1 MWVPNTCDSNVPS
14 DPTAGSRFRAQ
25 SSPPGLRDWRS
36 GRRRPPRHTRSDGR
50 RPVRQL
56 ETGAAPQ
63 MFDVRQPPRELSE
76 DATEVQPK
84 TKVVREVLPALRHPA
99 ADATDPALRPAQALP
114 RLVSLALGVAT
125 HHGGSIARFRR
136 RIVRLM
142 ASPTCNGRA
151 MRDGRFYDIVAVPTT
166 HALRSTK
173 IVLLRDLFASDL
185 ATMSTSSLIVTS
197 SSVPKLRGSRWSE
210 APCK

>member
-1 MWVPNTCDSNVPS
+1 MFHPTRPQGLDSVRSLVHRACGTGEVEDVVHRATLNRMADVP
-14 DPTAGSRFRAQ
+14 
-25 SSPPGLRDWRS
+25 
-36 GRRRPPRHTRSDGR
+36 
-50 RPVRQL
+50 
-56 ETGAAPQ
+56 
-63 MFDVRQPPRELSE
+63 FDNSKRKPPRELSE

-84 TKVVREVLPALRHPA
+84 TKVVPEVLPALRHRA

>member
-114 RLVSLALGVAT
+114 TPCLSRP
-125 HHGGSIARFRR
+125 RR
-136 RIVRLM
+136 RYSQRWK
-142 ASPTCNGRA
+142 
-151 MRDGRFYDIVAVPTT
+151 Y
-166 HALRSTK
+166 
-173 IVLLRDLFASDL
+173 
-185 ATMSTSSLIVTS
+185 SSIPAKNRPSYGIAYV
-197 SSVPKLRGSRWSE
+197 
-210 APCK
+210 